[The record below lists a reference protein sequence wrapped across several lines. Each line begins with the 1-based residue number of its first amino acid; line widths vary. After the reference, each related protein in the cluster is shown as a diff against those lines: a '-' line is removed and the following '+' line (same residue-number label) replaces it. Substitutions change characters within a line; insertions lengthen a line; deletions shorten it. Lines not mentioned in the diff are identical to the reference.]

1 MSIDDSSTRYTGEYK
16 RSASDA
22 LSRTWHPGP
31 YVAIVESHL
40 DSTYMG
46 RLKVQ
51 ILSKKQNTND
61 PNNAGEFYTVNYLAP
76 FYGTTPY
83 AGVKDQ
89 EGHQYSQKSY
99 GMWFIPPDIGSKV
112 LVIFAEGGEGF
123 WIGCIP
129 EQGMNMM
136 VPAVNPVTTYNDSS
150 TEEKLPVGE
159 YNKRVAQDK
168 TAQDTTKY
176 IKPVFSDALETL
188 EIQGLDTDDTRGL
201 TSSSARRELPSS
213 VFGIST
219 PGPYDKR
226 ENAPKVNYGRVQDNL
241 RVYHNRLG
249 GSSLVFDDGDA
260 TLLRKGS
267 PDTSPSEYVDLNKN
281 ETGGDKTIPH
291 NEMLRLRT
299 RTGHQILM
307 HNSEDLI
314 YVGNAKGTAWV
325 ELTANGKID
334 IYSQDSISIHTEND
348 LNFRADRDINL
359 EAGRDVNLKAKNNA
373 AIESENNYQLSVGN
387 NNKITTAGVFN
398 VNTKGNNNFTSEA
411 NTEIKTKGDHIEST
425 GGKIKM
431 NGPEATEAEK
441 ATALTT
447 WDMPA
452 GDSTVDSIMRRIP
465 QHEPWLQHENLA
477 PLNFTPEETDVK
489 KPAERTGQ
497 GITPF
502 APNSGEYKPTAD
514 TFRRGT

>member
-16 RSASDA
+16 RSSSDA

-51 ILSKKQNTND
+51 ILSKKQNAND
-61 PNNAGEFYTVNYLAP
+61 PNNAGEFYTVNYLSP
-76 FYGTTPY
+76 FYGATPY
-83 AGVKDQ
+83 AGVSNQ
-89 EGHQYSQKSY
+89 EGDQYSQKSY
-99 GMWFIPPDIGSKV
+99 GMWFVPPDIGSKV

-129 EQGMNMM
+129 EQGMNIM
-136 VPAVNPVTTYNDSS
+136 VPAVNPATTYNSSS
-150 TEEKLPVGE
+150 TEDKLPVGE
-159 YNKRVAQDK
+159 YNKKIAQAGAVK
-168 TAQDTTKY
+168 DTTKF

-188 EIQGLDTDDTRGL
+188 QTQGLDKDETRGL

-226 ENAPKVNYGRVQDNL
+226 ENAPTVNYGRVQDNL

-260 TLLRKGS
+260 TFLRKGPAS
-267 PDTSPSEYVDLNKN
+267 ESPSDYVDLNQN

-291 NEMLRLRT
+291 NEMLRLKT

-314 YVGNAKGTAWV
+314 YIGNSKGTAWV
-325 ELTANGKID
+325 ELTSNGKID
-334 IYSQDSISIHTEND
+334 IYSQDSISVRTGQD
-348 LNFRADRDINL
+348 FNFKADRDINFQ
-359 EAGRDVNLKAKNNA
+359 ADRDFNVKAKKNITFEA
-373 AIESENNYQLSVGN
+373 ENENFQLVVGKDS
-387 NNKITTAGVFN
+387 KITTSGQLDIS
-398 VNTKGNNNFTSEA
+398 TEGNNIFTSNA
-411 NTEIKTKGDHIEST
+411 NTEIKTAQDHIEST

-441 ATALTT
+441 ATALQT
-447 WDMPA
+447 W
-452 GDSTVDSIMRRIP
+452 TVSQGETDTIMRRVP
-465 QHEPWLQHENLA
+465 SKEPWLSHENLS
-477 PLNFTPEETDVK
+477 PLNFTPVETDIK
-489 KPAERTGQ
+489 KLEERRGQ

-502 APNSGEYKPTAD
+502 PPNEGEYKFTAD
-514 TFRRGT
+514 TFRRGR

>member
-1 MSIDDSSTRYTGEYK
+1 
-16 RSASDA
+16 
-22 LSRTWHPGP
+22 
-31 YVAIVESHL
+31 
-40 DSTYMG
+40 MG

-51 ILSKKQNTND
+51 ILSKKQNAND

-159 YNKRVAQDK
+159 YNKRVLQDK

-176 IKPVFSDALETL
+176 IKPVFSDALEIL
-188 EIQGLDTDDTRGL
+188 KIQGLDTDDTRGL

-314 YVGNAKGTAWV
+314 YITNAKGTAWI
-325 ELTANGKID
+325 ELSANGKID
-334 IYSQDSISIHTEND
+334 VYSEDSVSVHTKQD
-348 LNFRADRDINL
+348 LNVKADRDINF
-359 EAGRDVNLKAKNNA
+359 EAGRD
-373 AIESENNYQLSVGN
+373 
-387 NNKITTAGVFN
+387 FN
-398 VNTKGNNNFTSEA
+398 VKANRNIALESIENTQILVGKDNKVTTKGQLDINTGSNNIITSGA
-411 NTEIKTKGDHIEST
+411 NTEIKSSSNHIEET
-425 GGKIKM
+425 DGVIHM
-431 NGPEATEAEK
+431 NGPSAATAVEAEPLEIFK
-441 ATALTT
+441 LPTNEE
-447 WDMPA
+447 
-452 GDSTVDSIMRRIP
+452 VIMKRVP
-465 QHEPWLQHENLA
+465 QHEPWPHHENLFPARYSSDITDRLNSA
-477 PLNFTPEETDVK
+477 PVEDSV
-489 KPAERTGQ
+489 
-497 GITPF
+497 F
-502 APNSGEYKPTAD
+502 AKTSD
-514 TFRRGT
+514 TFRKGGN